1 MLLHKWL
8 YNQVLCLVDKAYVS
22 ICMRHALELYGSN
35 ISYLDMYPLF
45 MAIDARVIHACAT
58 QSKIHIVIE

>member
-1 MLLHKWL
+1 
-8 YNQVLCLVDKAYVS
+8 
-22 ICMRHALELYGSN
+22 MRHALELYGSN
-35 ISYLDMYPLF
+35 ISYLDMYPLL